1 MDAEREAAEYGAD
14 GDAPKE
20 DGAIPNGEDG
30 TTPSGEGGADECE
43 ADGDE
48 CEADGDAPSGAECG
62 LGKPAAGTLRG

>member
-30 TTPSGEGGADECE
+30 TTPSGEDGA
-43 ADGDE
+43 DE
-48 CEADGDAPSGAECG
+48 CEADGDAPSGTECG
-62 LGKPAAGTLRG
+62 LGKPATGTLRG